1 MTNDIFQSAQ
11 DATLLSIEEKEG
23 LIQSHITS
31 RGELNRSEQANIIE
45 AEGWVFKRDR
55 DVTQINFLN
64 GLHQRM
70 FGRVWNWAGQF
81 RKSGKNIG
89 VDAYRIPGDLKLLCD
104 DCNFWLEHEVYSI
117 DEIAARFHHRL
128 VYIHC
133 YPNGNGRHARLVA
146 DVLLRSKGCERF
158 SWGAQ
163 SLKHP
168 HQLRAEYIEALRAAD
183 KHSYQDLLYFVR
195 S

>member
-11 DATLLSIEEKEG
+11 DATLLSIEKKEG

-31 RGELNRSEQANIIE
+31 RGELNRSEQANILE
-45 AEGWVFKRDR
+45 AEEWVFKRDR
-55 DVTQINFLN
+55 DVAQINFLN

-104 DCNFWLEHEVYSI
+104 DCNFWLEHEVYST
-117 DEIAARFHHRL
+117 DEIAARFHHRFGL
-128 VYIHC
+128 YSLLSKRKRQAC
-133 YPNGNGRHARLVA
+133 ASCGRRITSIEWWREIQL
-146 DVLLRSKGCERF
+146 GCSILETPT
-158 SWGAQ
+158 SAQ
-163 SLKHP
+163 
-168 HQLRAEYIEALRAAD
+168 D
-183 KHSYQDLLYFVR
+183 
-195 S
+195 

>member
-163 SLKHP
+163 SSKHP
-168 HQLRAEYIEALRAAD
+168 HQPRTEYIEALRAAD
-183 KHSYQDLLYFVR
+183 KHSDQDLL
-195 S
+195 

>member
-163 SLKHP
+163 SSKHP
-168 HQLRAEYIEALRAAD
+168 HQLRTEYIEALRAAD
-183 KHSYQDLLYFVR
+183 KHSYQDLLSFVR